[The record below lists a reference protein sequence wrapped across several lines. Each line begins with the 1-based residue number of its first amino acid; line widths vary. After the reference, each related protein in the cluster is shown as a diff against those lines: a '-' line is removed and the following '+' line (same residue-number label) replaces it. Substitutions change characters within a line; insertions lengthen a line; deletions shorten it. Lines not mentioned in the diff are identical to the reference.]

1 MILDSQE
8 FELMVRRAY
17 EKKVPA
23 EFRDQLENV
32 DIVVEEWPPASYRGS
47 RRTLLGLFE
56 GVPKTAPYNMFR
68 GVQPSKI
75 TLFTQTILAS
85 VGNLQELENLI
96 LEVLLHEIAHYF
108 GYNEQQMVY
117 LDAKLR
123 KKLGKKTEGK

>member
-8 FELMVRRAY
+8 FELMVRRIF
-17 EKKVPA
+17 EKKVPQ
-23 EFRDQLENV
+23 EFKDQLENV
-32 DIVVEEWPPASYRGS
+32 DIVVEEWPPAAYRGS

-56 GVPKTAPYNMFR
+56 GVPKTVPYNMFR

-75 TLFTQTILAS
+75 TLFEKTILDS
-85 VGNLQELENLI
+85 VGNLQELEKLI

-108 GYNEQQMVY
+108 GYDEQQMVY

-123 KKLGKKTEGK
+123 KKLGRKA